1 MQNKLLIASVLT
13 ATAMFTV
20 AGCSSN
26 QAVKTT
32 DGKTIVT
39 DGKPQVEDRKSVV

>member
-1 MQNKLLIASVLT
+1 MQNKLLIASVMA

-32 DGKTIVT
+32 DETHHHYGRQTA
-39 DGKPQVEDRKSVV
+39 GG

>member
-1 MQNKLLIASVLT
+1 MQNKLLIASVLA

-26 QAVKTT
+26 QAVKT
-32 DGKTIVT
+32 
-39 DGKPQVEDRKSVV
+39 